1 MKNFDAAIWSNEDEH
16 GDWMVEFVPCKKGA
30 DFSEK
35 KFQDL
40 TERWNKKIDA
50 EGFDILMAISL
61 VPVSSNE
68 DYDMLWQQ
76 EFWTKD
82 RDNFWRDWKEN
93 HEIKWNEENSS
104 ILLCDTD
111 NILDFKASLRGKI
124 LPFDEHGYYQEFR
137 YCNYKEG
144 CSSSDLLAFEEGY
157 QKEIKQ
163 LGIMGPCLSA
173 LFRPLSEHKKSSY
186 DFVWHQCFNTL
197 ENQKSCSRIL
207 DTGMSNFVTF
217 DSASHTGLKIR

>member
-1 MKNFDAAIWSNEDEH
+1 MKNLDAAIWGNEDEH
-16 GDWMVEFVPCKKGA
+16 GDWMVEFVPCKKGP

-35 KFQDL
+35 KFQEL
-40 TERWNKKIDA
+40 TKRWNKKIDA
-50 EGFDILMAISL
+50 EGFDVLMAISL
-61 VPVSSNE
+61 APVASNE

-104 ILLCDTD
+104 ILLCDSD
-111 NILDFKASLRGKI
+111 NILDFKVSLRGKI
-124 LPFDEHGYYQEFR
+124 LPFDENGYYQEFR

-144 CSSSDLLAFEEGY
+144 YSSSDLLRFEEGY
-157 QKEIKQ
+157 KEKIKQ

-173 LFRPLSEHKKSSY
+173 LFRPLSEHKKSGY
-186 DFVWHQCFNTL
+186 DFVMHYCFDSIK
-197 ENQKSCSRIL
+197 NQNSVSDIL
-207 DTGMSNFVTF
+207 NDGMSKFLTF
-217 DSASHTGLKIR
+217 DLVSHVGRKIR